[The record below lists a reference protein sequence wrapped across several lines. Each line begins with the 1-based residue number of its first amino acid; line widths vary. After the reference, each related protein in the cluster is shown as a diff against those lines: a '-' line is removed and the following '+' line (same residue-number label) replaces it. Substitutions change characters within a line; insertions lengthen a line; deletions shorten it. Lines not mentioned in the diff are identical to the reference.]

1 MGYVKQSH
9 FLSALALYRRVRRA
23 IEDLI
28 PDGSPS
34 AELAIFDAQHSER
47 FSISR
52 AVERGHPSL
61 SPFILDVYS
70 QMQISE
76 TGVSL

>member
-9 FLSALALYRRVRRA
+9 FLSSLALYRRVRRA

-34 AELAIFDAQHSER
+34 AELAIFINAQHSER

-70 QMQISE
+70 QMADQ
-76 TGVSL
+76 